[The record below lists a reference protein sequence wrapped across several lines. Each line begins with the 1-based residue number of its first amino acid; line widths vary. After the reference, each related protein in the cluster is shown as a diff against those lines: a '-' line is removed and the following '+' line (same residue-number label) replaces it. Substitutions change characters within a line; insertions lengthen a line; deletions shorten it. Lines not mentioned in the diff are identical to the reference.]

1 MGATRS
7 CEPPERVTEPQAA
20 PASSPPLAKLAG
32 ARKPTEA
39 YRATLA
45 QHRDAAEE
53 DIERAPLHVDFA
65 EIRGEVEIVERGD
78 GCAGDATDAV
88 G

>member
-1 MGATRS
+1 MVATFSQIGRS
-7 CEPPERVTEPQAA
+7 AQAE
-20 PASSPPLAKLAG
+20 
-32 ARKPTEA
+32 EA

-53 DIERAPLHVDFA
+53 DIERAPRHVDFA